1 MSRTLL
7 FALLTAAVAAVAP
20 VRPGH
25 ADAEPLAARAG
36 DRVVLTAHDHGY
48 TGPDRVPAGMTTVEI
63 INRGQHP
70 HHAQIVKLAVGK
82 TAQDF
87 TAAMKA
93 DPLHWPSWVSFV
105 GGPNGVV
112 PGERASATMHLDS
125 GQYLALCLIPDTHG
139 VPHMML
145 GMEKEF
151 TVVPVRVAAY
161 ERPAAALT
169 ITQRDFHF
177 DLSRPITAGVHTIEV
192 INGGSQP
199 HEVVVVQL
207 APGATV
213 KDFVAAFEPGA
224 SGPPPGK
231 LMGGVVGIDR
241 GGRAFFTATFQPG
254 QYALLCFLPDQ
265 HTGKEHFTQGMIR
278 EFTINE

>member
-1 MSRTLL
+1 L
-7 FALLTAAVAAVAP
+7 FAMMTAAVATVSP
-20 VRPGH
+20 VLPSQAGSNPVH
-25 ADAEPLAARAG
+25 TRATG
-36 DRVVLTAHDHGY
+36 QMALIAHDHGY

-63 INRGQHP
+63 INRGQAP

-112 PGERASATMHLDS
+112 PGERATATMHLDS
-125 GQYLALCLIPDTHG
+125 GQYLALCLIPDTQG
-139 VPHMML
+139 VPHVML

-161 ERPAAALT
+161 EHPAAALT

-177 DLSRPITAGVHTIEV
+177 DLSRPITPGVQTIEV
-192 INGGSQP
+192 INGGGQP

-207 APGATV
+207 VPGATV

-241 GGRAFFTATFQPG
+241 GGRAFFTAAFEPG
-254 QYALLCFLPDQ
+254 HYALICFFPDQ
-265 HTGKEHFTQGMIR
+265 KTGKEHFTQGMIR
-278 EFTINE
+278 EFTIQ

>member
-1 MSRTLL
+1 MRR
-7 FALLTAAVAAVAP
+7 ALTCAMLTAAVASVAFIA
-20 VRPGH
+20 PGR
-25 ADAEPLAARAG
+25 AEVLARAG
-36 DRVVLTAHDHGY
+36 APVVFTAHDHGY
-48 TGPDRVPAGMTTVEI
+48 TGPDRIPAGTTTVEI
-63 INRGQHP
+63 INRGHDL

-112 PGERASATMHLDS
+112 PGERAAATMRLDA
-125 GQYLALCLIPDTHG
+125 GQYLVFCLIPDSQG
-139 VPHMML
+139 VPHVML

-151 TVVPVRVAAY
+151 TVIPVRAVAY
-161 ERPAAALT
+161 EEPSADLA

-177 DLSRPITAGVHTIEV
+177 DVSAPITAGTHTV
-192 INGGSQP
+192 QVTNGGGQP
-199 HEVVVVQL
+199 HEVLVVRL

-231 LMGGVVGIDR
+231 PVGGIVGIDR
-241 GGRAFFTATFQPG
+241 GGRAFFTATFEPG
-254 QYALLCFLPDQ
+254 HYALICFLPDQ
-265 HTGKEHFTQGMIR
+265 QTGKEHFTQGMIR
-278 EFTINE
+278 EFTIQ